1 MRIPNN
7 QQALQDQW
15 PHSRYNHYL
24 LSNTPVH
31 HGSGIARPHACTK
44 RRITF
49 FVIVIACTMLGCL
62 AGLELYAYC
71 FLPPA
76 DLQQLTG
83 RSWMADPRAHWADL
97 DAYCAY
103 RAKPGRHR
111 FYSIQKSANEH
122 GFISTPSLGLE
133 KPGGTIRLAFFGGS
147 STAGSH
153 LADDQTWPYKVTQL
167 LRQRFADTQIQ
178 YLNAGLSG
186 FTTFE
191 SYGRF
196 WSRVRFYDIDIA
208 VIYHGW
214 NDMRLMVDHE
224 KPPRFRTLPD
234 GSWGFVQHRVK
245 LQVYEPWPIDPW
257 IQWSKG
263 LTFIRL
269 WLSPRSGGEATDPEG
284 DRALSDSWNR
294 KHIDFFR
301 TNLELFRR
309 SADALGVDLFIAK
322 QATLVVP
329 DLAPQDR
336 QRVLYE
342 SVGAQHDLIVDMYAA
357 SYEVIDAGF
366 RPDRVIDPTHLSG
379 QSEYFFDHV
388 HLTSAGTDQL
398 AKSVADAIEPAVRR
412 QRRQH

>member
-1 MRIPNN
+1 MSFMRISQNK
-7 QQALQDQW
+7 QALQHQW
-15 PHSRYNHYL
+15 PDFRYNHCL

-31 HGSGIARPHACTK
+31 HGSDSARPHACTK
-44 RRITF
+44 RRITC

-83 RSWMADPRAHWADL
+83 RSWMADPRTHWADL

-111 FYSIQKSANEH
+111 FY
-122 GFISTPSLGLE
+122 
-133 KPGGTIRLAFFGGS
+133 
-147 STAGSH
+147 
-153 LADDQTWPYKVTQL
+153 
-167 LRQRFADTQIQ
+167 
-178 YLNAGLSG
+178 
-186 FTTFE
+186 
-191 SYGRF
+191 
-196 WSRVRFYDIDIA
+196 DIDIA
-208 VIYHGW
+208 AIYHGW
-214 NDMRLMVDHE
+214 NDMRLMLDHE
-224 KPPRFRTLPD
+224 QAPRFRTLPD

-263 LTFIRL
+263 LSFIRL

-294 KHIDFFR
+294 KHIDFCR

-309 SADALGVDLFIAK
+309 SADALGIELFIAK

-329 DLAPQDR
+329 DLALQDR

-366 RPDRVIDPTHLSG
+366 RPDRAIDPTHLSG

-388 HLTSAGTDQL
+388 PLTSAGTNQL